1 MKRNRMQNKKQIR
14 NLALATAMVGVLAF
28 GGISAYFTDNASK
41 TNEFTVGKISLNLT
55 EPNWNPDDGTDITPN
70 KEVAK
75 DPKITNDGENTEY
88 VFMTVDVPFADV
100 VTAAPDGM
108 RNESAGTELYSYT
121 VNNGWTELGAPVN
134 HGDYVTHTYVYGT
147 AEACTE
153 LAKNAATPS
162 LFDTIKFANVI
173 EGQGLEGTNRDVE
186 VKAFG
191 IQSSDVNGGKTA
203 PADVWQ
209 VLSNQINSEVKE
221 N

>member
-1 MKRNRMQNKKQIR
+1 MKRNRMKNKKQIR

-108 RNESAGTELYSYT
+108 RN
-121 VNNGWTELGAPVN
+121 
-134 HGDYVTHTYVYGT
+134 
-147 AEACTE
+147 
-153 LAKNAATPS
+153 
-162 LFDTIKFANVI
+162 
-173 EGQGLEGTNRDVE
+173 
-186 VKAFG
+186 
-191 IQSSDVNGGKTA
+191 
-203 PADVWQ
+203 
-209 VLSNQINSEVKE
+209 
-221 N
+221 